1 MALDNFEVIYLEM
14 CCDGYY
20 ALNKPES
27 RSVNYL
33 KFTTVLPLFMVN
45 AFHSLTSIM
54 STPLVE
60 RMQVQETA
68 IRHRQDFTT
77 SATRL

>member
-1 MALDNFEVIYLEM
+1 VALDNFEVIYREM

-33 KFTTVLPLFMVN
+33 KSITVLPLFMVN
-45 AFHSLTSIM
+45 VFHGLASIM
-54 STPLVE
+54 PTPLVE
-60 RMQVQETA
+60 WLQVQETA
-68 IRHRQDFTT
+68 IRHRQGFTT